1 MAKESREFTRKN
13 AGLLHCYQ
21 NYASMTLFHWVY
33 YGYTLNISIKFHE
46 IKSLD
51 MSLGW
56 PIKSASNDQL
66 Y

>member
-21 NYASMTLFHWVY
+21 NYASMTLFQWVY
-33 YGYTLNISIKFHE
+33 YVYTLNISIKFQE

-51 MSLGW
+51 MSIW
-56 PIKSASNDQL
+56 TAN
-66 Y
+66 